1 MSAVARS
8 DLRLAGLNL
17 DPVMLTLTAALVGLG
32 MVIVLSASIAVAD
45 RELGQPFYY
54 LWRHGGALLVGLLA
68 AGFCLAVPTGLWF
81 RLSGV
86 LLLLGLALLA
96 LVLVP
101 GVGHSVNGATRWL
114 KLGIVNLQ
122 VSELA
127 RLAIMVYI
135 SGYVVRHQAELSVR
149 FLGLVKPMA
158 VVVIAIGLL
167 IAEPD
172 YGAAVVLAAT
182 CLGVLFVGGANLRG
196 FVVVVVAAL
205 AALALLAVS
214 AQYRVQRL
222 TTFMDPWADPFDGGF
237 QLTQSLIA
245 IGRGELLGVGL
256 GGSVQKLFYLPEAHT
271 DFVFAVLGEEFGF
284 LGVALTLLL
293 FAWLIWRIVQLAV
306 SATSAG
312 LFFQGYLA
320 FSIGLWLALQTL
332 INMGVNTGML
342 PTKGLTLPL
351 LSYGRTSV
359 VVTLAAIGMLL
370 RIHHEVGVATARR
383 GPRRRRE
390 APP

>member
-1 MSAVARS
+1 MSTAARN
-8 DLRLAGLNL
+8 DLQLAGLHL
-17 DPVMLTLTAALVGLG
+17 DPVMLTLTAALAGLG

-68 AGFCLAVPTGLWF
+68 AAFCLWVPTALWF

-114 KLGIVNLQ
+114 KLGLVNLQ

-127 RLAIMVYI
+127 RLAILVYLA
-135 SGYVVRHQAELSVR
+135 GYVVRHQTELSER
-149 FLGLVKPMA
+149 LFGLVKPMA
-158 VVVIAIGLL
+158 VVVVAVGLL

-172 YGAAVVLAAT
+172 YGAAVVLTAT
-182 CLGVLFVGGANLRG
+182 SLGVLFVGGANLRG
-196 FVVVVVAAL
+196 FVVAVMVAIAG
-205 AALALLAVS
+205 LALLAVS
-214 AQYRVQRL
+214 AWYRVQRL
-222 TTFMDPWADPFDGGF
+222 TTFMDPWADPFESGF

-245 IGRGELLGVGL
+245 IGRGELTGVGL
-256 GGSVQKLFYLPEAHT
+256 GASVQKLFYLPEAHT

-284 LGVALTLLL
+284 IGVALTLLL
-293 FAWLIWRIVQLAV
+293 FGWLIWRIVQLAM
-306 SATSAG
+306 SATAAG
-312 LFFQGYLA
+312 MPFQGCLA

-359 VVTLAAIGMLL
+359 VATLTAIGLLL
-370 RIHHEVGVATARR
+370 RIHHEVSLATRDGGA
-383 GPRRRRE
+383 RRRRGIRS
-390 APP
+390 